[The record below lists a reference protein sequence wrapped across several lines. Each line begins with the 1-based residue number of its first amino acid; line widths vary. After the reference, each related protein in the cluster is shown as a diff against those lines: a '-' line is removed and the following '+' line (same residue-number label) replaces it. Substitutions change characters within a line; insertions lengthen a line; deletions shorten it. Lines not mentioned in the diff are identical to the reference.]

1 VPNRQGREFNAAAAN
16 QANRGGAAEFST
28 RAIETGSNMT
38 AGGKHEISLE
48 EQVAILKEQLARAQ
62 KLTALGELVGTTT
75 HEFNNVLMTIINY
88 ARMGLRHKDEPTR
101 DKALTRILAAGERA
115 AKITSVV
122 LGVARNRSDSLEPTD
137 LAKLIEDSLVL
148 LEREM
153 TKYRISVERQFES
166 VPEAMANGNQIQQVL
181 LNLLIN
187 ARQAMP
193 SGGRLVIKLAH
204 DTADDMV
211 DLVVRDTGCGIGPDK
226 LRRIFDPY
234 FSTKNGPD
242 ETGKGGTGLGLSSCR
257 NIIEAHRGRIRVE
270 STVGKG
276 TAFTI
281 KIPAVKKPVAAPASG
296 AVGTVSVGSKVV

>member
-1 VPNRQGREFNAAAAN
+1 MLPPNE
-16 QANRGGAAEFST
+16 AEPT
-28 RAIETGSNMT
+28 LA
-38 AGGKHEISLE
+38 
-48 EQVAILKEQLARAQ
+48 EQVAILQEQLAHAQ
-62 KLTALGELVGTTT
+62 RLAALGELASTTT
-75 HEFNNVLMTIINY
+75 HEFNNVLMTILNY
-88 ARMGLRHKDEPTR
+88 ARLGLRHKDEPTR
-101 DKALTRILAAGERA
+101 DKALQRILTAGERA

-122 LGVARNRSDSLEPTD
+122 LGAARNRSDGFEPTD

-153 TKYRISVERQFES
+153 NKYRISVERQFEPA
-166 VPEAMANGNQIQQVL
+166 PEAIANGNQIQQVL

-193 SGGRLVIKLAH
+193 SGGRLILRISPDAAEG
-204 DTADDMV
+204 TV
-211 DLVVRDTGCGIGPDK
+211 DLQVRDTGSGIPADK

-242 ETGKGGTGLGLSSCR
+242 ETGKGGTGLGLASCR
-257 NIIEAHRGRIRVE
+257 RIIEAHHGRIRVE

-281 KIPAVKKPVAAPASG
+281 KLPAVKKPVAAPNAEIQPTTIGST
-296 AVGTVSVGSKVV
+296 VGGVS